1 MDQMSRINRV
11 QSVLAQLHID
21 ALLVTETFNLQYLL
35 GVADLGGDGCLL
47 ITATDVDL
55 VTDARYETE
64 MQLTLPSAIKVHIT
78 RDYYG
83 EVTALTTAR
92 NITVLG
98 FEDTLPYAIWSILDE
113 QLDADFV
120 GLHAIVDQLREVKD
134 ADELAALRHAI
145 IVSSQGY
152 DELLPQIKV
161 GMTEIEVAN
170 RLDAWMRQHGSTGPS
185 FPTIVASGYRSAEP
199 HGSATNKQLADGE
212 LVTIDYG
219 FYFDGYTS
227 DITRTFALG
236 KPSEQLKEIYALTL
250 AANQAVI
257 AKVQPGV
264 TGAELDAVGRDLITA
279 GGYGP
284 EFNHGMGHGI
294 GLNIHEEPQVYG
306 PRQPY
311 TMQANQVITVEP
323 GIYVPNVG
331 GVRIEDDVLV
341 TKNGVEVLTTSPKE
355 LKIL

>member
-1 MDQMSRINRV
+1 MDQMSRIKRV
-11 QSVLAQLHID
+11 QSVLEQLHID
-21 ALLVTETFNLQYLL
+21 AFLVTETFNLQYLL

-47 ITATDVDL
+47 ITATGCDL

-64 MQLTLPSAIKVHIT
+64 MKMVLPDEIKRHIT

-83 EVTALTTAR
+83 EVVALTTAQ

-98 FEDTLPYAIWSILDE
+98 FEDTLPYSIWTILDE
-113 QLDADFV
+113 QLVADFV

-134 ADELAALRHAI
+134 ADELTSLRHAI
-145 IVSSQGY
+145 TVSSQGY
-152 DELLPQIKV
+152 DELLPQIQV
-161 GMTEIEVAN
+161 GMTEIELAN

-199 HGSATNKQLADGE
+199 HGSATNKKLAEGE
-212 LVTIDYG
+212 LVTVDYG

-236 KPSEQLKEIYALTL
+236 EPSAQLKEIYALTL

-257 AKVQPGV
+257 AQVKPGV
-264 TGAELDAVGRDLITA
+264 SGAELDAAGRDLISA

-311 TMQANQVITVEP
+311 TLQPNQVITVEP

-341 TKNGVEVLTTSPKE
+341 TETGVEVLTTSPKE
-355 LKIL
+355 LQIL